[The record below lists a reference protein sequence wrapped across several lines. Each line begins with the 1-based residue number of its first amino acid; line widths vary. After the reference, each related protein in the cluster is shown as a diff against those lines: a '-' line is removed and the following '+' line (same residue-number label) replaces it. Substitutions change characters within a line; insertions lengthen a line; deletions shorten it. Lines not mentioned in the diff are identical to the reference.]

1 MIKSMTAY
9 GRSSKTTPSGRWS
22 VEIHSVNRKFLDIS
36 LLMPKDFLAFDI
48 DMRKVLAESLNR
60 GQVTVKVSLVQEG
73 ISPEIVKR
81 QVQQLRLVKQLY
93 QQVAKELDL
102 DAKEELTL
110 SFLLEQRKDF
120 TTPDSDEKEGTLKLE
135 LLATLK
141 EALASYMKMKEVEGS
156 ALSLEIYKYLDTFKS
171 MLTSIEKLAP
181 EASILYKKKMLDR
194 IQEVKEID
202 PQDEDRIM
210 REVMIYAEKVDIEE
224 EIIRLKSHIAQFE
237 ELFSSKEK
245 SVGRTMDFLLQ
256 EMNREVNTMCAKS
269 DKTEISL
276 NAVKMKSELEKIREQ
291 AQNIE

>member
-36 LLMPKDFLAFDI
+36 LLMPKDFLAYDI
-48 DMRKVLAESLNR
+48 EMRKVLSESLHR

-81 QVQQLRLVKQLY
+81 QVQQLKLVKQLY

-102 DAKEELTL
+102 DAKEELSL
-110 SFLLEQRKDF
+110 SFLLDQRKDF
-120 TTPDSDEKEGTLKLE
+120 TAPDSDEKEGVLKLE

-156 ALSLEIYKYLDTFKS
+156 ALSLEIYKYLDAFKS
-171 MLTSIEKLAP
+171 MLSNIEKLAP
-181 EASILYKKKMLDR
+181 EASILYKKKMLDK
-194 IQEVKEID
+194 IQEVKAID

>member
-1 MIKSMTAY
+1 MTAY

-36 LLMPKDFLAFDI
+36 LLMPKDFLAYDI
-48 DMRKVLAESLNR
+48 EMRKVLSESLQR

-73 ISPEIVKR
+73 VSPEIVKR
-81 QVQQLRLVKQLY
+81 HVQQLKLVKQLY
-93 QQVAKELDL
+93 QQVARELDL
-102 DAKEELTL
+102 DAKEVLTL
-110 SFLLEQRKDF
+110 PFLLDQRKDF
-120 TTPDSDEKEGTLKLE
+120 TAPDSEQKEDTLKDE

-141 EALASYMKMKEVEGS
+141 EALASYMKMKEVEGR
-156 ALSLEIYKYLDTFKS
+156 ALSLEIYKYLDAFKS
-171 MLTSIEKLAP
+171 MLSSIEKMAP
-181 EASILYKKKMLDR
+181 EASLLYKKKMLGR
-194 IQEVKEID
+194 IQEIKVID
-202 PQDEDRIM
+202 FQDEDRIM

-256 EMNREVNTMCAKS
+256 EMNREVNTMCS
-269 DKTEISL
+269 KTDMAELSL

>member
-1 MIKSMTAY
+1 MTAY

-36 LLMPKDFLAFDI
+36 LLMPKDFLVFDI
-48 DMRKVLAESLNR
+48 EMRKVLSESLHR

-81 QVQQLRLVKQLY
+81 QVHQLKLVKQLY
-93 QQVAKELDL
+93 QEVAKELDL
-102 DAKEELTL
+102 DAKEELSL
-110 SFLLEQRKDF
+110 SFLLDQRKDF
-120 TTPDSDEKEGTLKLE
+120 TAPDSDEKEGVLKLE

-156 ALSLEIYKYLDTFKS
+156 ALSLEIYKYLDAFKS
-171 MLTSIEKLAP
+171 MLSNIEKLAP

-194 IQEVKEID
+194 IQEVKAID

-210 REVMIYAEKVDIEE
+210 REVMIYGEKVDIEE
-224 EIIRLKSHIAQFE
+224 EIIRLKCHIAQFE

>member
-36 LLMPKDFLAFDI
+36 LLMPKDFLAYDI
-48 DMRKVLAESLNR
+48 EMRKILSESLHR
-60 GQVTVKVSLVQEG
+60 GQVTVKVSLLQEG
-73 ISPEIVKR
+73 ISAEIVKR
-81 QVQQLRLVKQLY
+81 QVQQLKLVKQLY

-102 DAKEELTL
+102 DATEELSL
-110 SFLLEQRKDF
+110 AFLLDQRKDF
-120 TTPDSDEKEGTLKLE
+120 TAPDTDEKEGALKLE

-156 ALSLEIYKYLDTFKS
+156 ALSIEIYKYLNAFKS
-171 MLTSIEKLAP
+171 MLSNIEKLAP

-194 IQEVKEID
+194 IQEVKAID